1 MAEDDSTQI
10 TKSVRD
16 KKFILIGCGL
26 AILFLIAII
35 LVIFW
40 LGIEAANPWGKAPGP
55 GP

>member
-10 TKSVRD
+10 TKKVGD

-26 AILFLIAII
+26 VILFTIALFLI
-35 LVIFW
+35 IFW
-40 LGIEAANPWGKAPGP
+40 LGAEAANPWGEEPGP